1 MNNRVRNVLIY
12 TLILNL
18 LVTVLKIVYGYKSGI
33 LSMVS
38 DGFHSLTDASSN
50 IIALVA
56 VFLTQKQPNETFQY
70 GYKKFEA
77 FASVIISFLM
87 FLTITEIVDG
97 VFSKLSSKN
106 EVGFITESFAVMIFT
121 MLVNIGVSWY
131 EKKASRETGNKL
143 LADDASHTS
152 SDILVSS
159 SVLISIFFS
168 SIGWYQVD
176 ILVSCF
182 IVITIAFMAAKIF
195 WSSIGILS
203 DSSVLDPKLV
213 AQSVLE
219 VKDIKSCHKIRSR
232 GFPDYIQI
240 DLHIQIDPNTTIFEA
255 HNIEHE
261 LQEKLKNDF
270 KGVVDVI
277 AHVEPLKLTES

>member
-1 MNNRVRNVLIY
+1 MNNKVRNVLIY
-12 TLILNL
+12 TLFLNL
-18 LVTVLKIVYGYKSGI
+18 FVTVLKIIYGYKSGI
-33 LSMVS
+33 LSMTS

-56 VFLTQKQPNETFQY
+56 VYLTRKEPNETFQY

-77 FASVIISFLM
+77 FASVVISFLM
-87 FLTITEIVDG
+87 FLTITEIVQG
-97 VFSKLSSKN
+97 IFSKLTSKN
-106 EVGFITESFAVMIFT
+106 EVSFITESAIVMVLT
-121 MLVNIGVSWY
+121 MLVNIAVSWY
-131 EKKASRETGNKL
+131 ENKASKETGSKL

-176 ILVSCF
+176 LVVSCI
-182 IVITIAFMAAKIF
+182 IVITIAFMASKIF
-195 WSSIGILS
+195 WSSVGILS
-203 DSSVLDPKLV
+203 DSAVLDPRDV
-213 AQSVLE
+213 AQAVLE
-219 VKDIKSCHKIRSR
+219 MKEIKSCHKIRSR
-232 GFPDYIQI
+232 GFPDHIQI
-240 DLHIQIDPNTTIFEA
+240 DLHIQIDPNTTIYHA
-255 HNIEHE
+255 HKIEHG
-261 LQEKLKNDF
+261 LQEKLKKDF

>member
-1 MNNRVRNVLIY
+1 MNNKVRNVLIY
-12 TLILNL
+12 TLFLNL
-18 LVTVLKIVYGYKSGI
+18 FVTVLKIVYGYKSGI
-33 LSMVS
+33 LSMTS

-56 VFLTQKQPNETFQY
+56 VYLTRKEPNETFQY

-77 FASVIISFLM
+77 FASVVISFLM
-87 FLTITEIVDG
+87 FLTITEIVQG
-97 VFSKLSSKN
+97 IFSKLTSENQAS
-106 EVGFITESFAVMIFT
+106 FITESAIVMVLT

-131 EKKASRETGNKL
+131 ENKASKETGSKL

-176 ILVSCF
+176 LIVSCI
-182 IVITIAFMAAKIF
+182 IVITIAFMASKIF
-195 WSSIGILS
+195 WSSLGILS
-203 DSSVLDPKLV
+203 DSSVLDPKEL
-213 AQSVLE
+213 AKAVLE
-219 VKDIKSCHKIRSR
+219 MKEIKSCHKIRSR
-232 GFPDYIQI
+232 GFPDHIQI
-240 DLHIQIDPNTTIFEA
+240 DLHIQIDPNTTIYEA
-255 HNIEHE
+255 HKIEHA
-261 LQEKLKNDF
+261 LQEKLKKDF

>member
-1 MNNRVRNVLIY
+1 MNNKVRNVLIY
-12 TLILNL
+12 TLFLNL
-18 LVTVLKIVYGYKSGI
+18 FVTILKIVYGYKSGI
-33 LSMVS
+33 LSMTS

-56 VFLTQKQPNETFQY
+56 VYLTRKEPNETFQY

-87 FLTITEIVDG
+87 FLTITEIVQG
-97 VFSKLSSKN
+97 IFSKLTSKN
-106 EVGFITESFAVMIFT
+106 EVNFITESAIVMVLT

-131 EKKASRETGNKL
+131 ENKASKETGSKL

-176 ILVSCF
+176 LIVSCI
-182 IVITIAFMAAKIF
+182 IVITIAFMASKIF
-195 WSSIGILS
+195 WSSVGILS
-203 DSSVLDPKLV
+203 DSSVLDPRDV
-213 AQSVLE
+213 AQAVLE
-219 VKDIKSCHKIRSR
+219 MKEIKSCHKIRSR
-232 GFPDYIQI
+232 GFPDHIQI

-255 HNIEHE
+255 HKIEHS
-261 LQEKLKNDF
+261 LQEKLKKDF